1 MGTLKNKEG
10 DIMKKFK
17 YKRIDTSTMKGLLLA
32 ERYHANGWRTI
43 QAGLWTILFEREVKS

>member
-1 MGTLKNKEG
+1 
-10 DIMKKFK
+10 MKKFK